1 MTNELIARHPA
12 ATIGCR
18 ERSRPLALLV
28 GVLALANVALAG
40 EAVAP
45 LPVDNFE
52 DPKGLSQ
59 QGQEWASY
67 EDSHSGGQSTIAITR
82 VPDADAGKAM
92 QLSVKFG
99 RGFAYPFGG
108 AQTFLQKGGV
118 PRDMH
123 GYTGIKL
130 RTKGEYVY
138 NVRILLANVTD
149 YNEFSAEVDSKK
161 EWSEVKIPFTAFAQS
176 PFWGKQVT
184 FDASGVRAIGFHIA
198 GIPGAPPVEIVVDDI
213 AFY

>member
-1 MTNELIARHPA
+1 MPNELIARPPA
-12 ATIGCR
+12 TTTGCR
-18 ERSRPLALLV
+18 LHRRTMAMLVALLV
-28 GVLALANVALAG
+28 LANVVVAG
-40 EAVAP
+40 EPVAL

-52 DPKGLSQ
+52 DAKGLSQ

-67 EDSHSGGQSTIAITR
+67 DDSHSGGQSTIAIAR
-82 VPDADAGKAM
+82 VPNAEAGKAL
-92 QLSVKFG
+92 QLTVKFG

-118 PRDMH
+118 PRDMR

-138 NVRILLANVTD
+138 NVRVLLANVTD

-184 FDASGVRAIGFHIA
+184 FDASGVRAFGFHIA